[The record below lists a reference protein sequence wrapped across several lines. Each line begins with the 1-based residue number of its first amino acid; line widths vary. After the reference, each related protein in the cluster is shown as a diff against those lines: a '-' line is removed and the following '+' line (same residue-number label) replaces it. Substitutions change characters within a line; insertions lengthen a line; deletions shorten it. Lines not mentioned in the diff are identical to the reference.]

1 MASTISAGARLDR
14 LPISGFHRRILWLI
28 GAGMFFDSFDIYL
41 AGGIL
46 GALVKEGWSDL
57 RLNAAFLSATFIGMV
72 IGSFSAGILG
82 DRFGR
87 RFTYQANLMIFGL
100 ASLAAVF
107 APDMWTL
114 IVLRFFMGVGL
125 GAEIVIG
132 YATIGEFIPPAQR
145 GRWAAYLS
153 IITNTA
159 LFAATLVGYLVI
171 PTFGWRMMFAIAGI
185 GALAVWYARK
195 SMPESPRWLESVGR
209 TEEADR
215 VLTGIEASYGRT
227 LPAPQP
233 VAGTGPVRDPGLRVL
248 FGRPVIRRTLVA
260 TVINVMIN
268 VSIYGFVAWV
278 PTFLVKQGL
287 SVGSSL
293 GYTTF
298 MSLGGPVGA
307 CLGAVIA
314 ERFGRR
320 NGLTVASLV
329 AALLGIAYTLAPSM
343 ALATVVGFGLFTCIY
358 LMVALGIAAYI
369 PELFPTEYRLR
380 GTGVASTAG
389 RIAGIFIPQGV
400 VWLYAEGGVVP
411 VLAMLVGALLLQAV
425 CVGLFGIETRN
436 RSLEALRPDAA
447 DPGRELA
454 AAPAER

>member
-1 MASTISAGARLDR
+1 MVPAYSAGARLDR

-46 GALVKEGWSDL
+46 GALVKDGWSDL
-57 RLNAAFLSATFIGMV
+57 SFNAAFISATFVGMV

-100 ASLAAVF
+100 ASLAAVL

-171 PTFGWRMMFAIAGI
+171 PTFGWRAMFAIAGL

-215 VLTGIEASYGRT
+215 VLTGIEATYGGN
-227 LPAPQP
+227 LPAPRRDAV
-233 VAGTGPVRDPGLRVL
+233 VARTDPGLKVL
-248 FGRPVIRRTLVA
+248 FGRPVIRRTLLA
-260 TVINVMIN
+260 TIINVMIN

-314 ERFGRR
+314 ERLGRR
-320 NGLTVASLV
+320 NGLTVTSLV
-329 AALLGIAYTLAPSM
+329 AALLGVAYTLAPSIEV
-343 ALATVVGFGLFTCIY
+343 ATAVGFGLFTCIY

-389 RIAGIFIPQGV
+389 RVAGIFIPQVV
-400 VWLYAEGGVVP
+400 VWLYASGGVVP
-411 VLAMLVGALLLQAV
+411 VLVMLVGALLLQAL

-436 RSLEALRPDAA
+436 RSLEELRPAGDG
-447 DPGRELA
+447 PGPDLA
-454 AAPAER
+454 SAPAER

>member
-1 MASTISAGARLDR
+1 MVPATSAGARLDR

-57 RLNAAFLSATFIGMV
+57 NLNAAFISATFIGMV

-100 ASLAAVF
+100 ASLAAVL

-114 IVLRFFMGVGL
+114 ITLRFFMGVGL

-171 PTFGWRMMFAIAGI
+171 PTFGWRTMFAIAGL

-209 TEEADR
+209 PEDADR
-215 VLTGIEASYGRT
+215 VLKEIEASYGGS
-227 LPAPQP
+227 LPAPRRDP
-233 VAGTGPVRDPGLRVL
+233 VVAHKDPGLKVL
-248 FGRPVIRRTLVA
+248 FGRSVIRRTLLA
-260 TVINVMIN
+260 TIINVMIN

-314 ERFGRR
+314 ERLGRR
-320 NGLTVASLV
+320 NGLTVTSLV
-329 AALLGIAYTLAPSM
+329 AALLGVAYTA
-343 ALATVVGFGLFTCIY
+343 VGFGLFTCIY

-389 RIAGIFIPQGV
+389 RVAGIFIPQAV
-400 VWLYAEGGVVP
+400 VWLYASGGIVP
-411 VLAMLVGALLLQAV
+411 VLVMLVGALLLQAV

-436 RSLEALRPDAA
+436 RSLEELRPAGEG
-447 DPGRELA
+447 PGGDL
-454 AAPAER
+454 APAPIER